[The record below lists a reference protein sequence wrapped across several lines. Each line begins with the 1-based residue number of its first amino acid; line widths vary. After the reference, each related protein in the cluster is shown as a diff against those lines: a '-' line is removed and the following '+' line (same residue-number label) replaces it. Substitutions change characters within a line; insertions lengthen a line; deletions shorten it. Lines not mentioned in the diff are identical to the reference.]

1 MIQQMMMVM
10 LMAIVMQ
17 TALILLRL
25 SLVVV
30 SVVAAAAAAGVV
42 VAAPVPTVHIAAAVA
57 ALLGRSRGHW
67 ISGHKHGVLLTFSVG
82 PTLGP
87 GISTVFEGRI
97 IPGRLARVAPV
108 YFLRLPADSLCFPN
122 RGVSGASRPGW
133 VVWGPGASPR
143 KLGCYRT
150 FASYRV

>member
-30 SVVAAAAAAGVV
+30 SVV

-122 RGVSGASRPGW
+122 CGVSGASRPGW